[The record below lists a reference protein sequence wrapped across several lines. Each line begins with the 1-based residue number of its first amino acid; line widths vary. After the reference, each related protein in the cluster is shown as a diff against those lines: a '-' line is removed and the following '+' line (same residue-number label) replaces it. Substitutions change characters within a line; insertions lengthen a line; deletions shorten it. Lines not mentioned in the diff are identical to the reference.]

1 MDYQPISCERPS
13 RHLDRDSGFL
23 EFVKAGRWKNPSWQ
37 GIPSLNVER
46 SAGRGWH
53 WRNLGKEQTQD
64 PGRSLGTLLPTLDPS
79 TVLRTPGRYIQE
91 ENKANLALGN

>member
-1 MDYQPISCERPS
+1 MEES
-13 RHLDRDSGFL
+13 FL
-23 EFVKAGRWKNPSWQ
+23 ARYPVSQCGTLCWK
-37 GIPSLNVER
+37 GMAL
-46 SAGRGWH
+46 G
-53 WRNLGKEQTQD
+53 NLGKEQTQD